1 MMQAQ
6 QNATSAQKLSNK
18 VRILLS
24 EMDTK
29 KDITRAAI
37 LNQVYVKSGCTLTTD
52 GSRVSVRSIYLHII
66 YICVFIWD
74 GW

>member
-1 MMQAQ
+1 MMQAE
-6 QNATSAQKLSNK
+6 QNANSAQKLSNK

-37 LNQVYVKSGCTLTTD
+37 LNIVYVKSGCTLTTD
-52 GSRVSVRSIYLHII
+52 GNRVSVPSTS
-66 YICVFIWD
+66 D
-74 GW
+74 E